1 MVYDLSNDKDKL
13 EILYRVCRT
22 YPDKERLHA
31 LYIRSLGHSRKFV
44 AELFC
49 RDEDTIAE
57 WERKW
62 IEKQQVMNEPKSGA
76 PKKFDKDI
84 EKAVVKLADENN
96 PKKYGVNA
104 SFWDCIELHK
114 FFLANG
120 LYIGRETIRR
130 ILKKNG
136 FRYVKTDYQ
145 YALANEAAKASF
157 LMELDLL
164 IANREKGST
173 ILFGDEM
180 GAQLN
185 PRKGY
190 VWTRDKKPLVKTY
203 PSRKKV
209 NIVGAVNP
217 LTGSHAEMMTSG
229 KMGEKKFVEF
239 LEKLCRKFRG
249 DIYFFLDNFRIH
261 KSKLVENWL
270 KDHPRMNLLFLPAYS
285 PDLNVIEWLWCYSRR
300 KFLNNKLF
308 TKTRQLTSSYS
319 WFLRKL
325 PKSTV
330 KSVCNIDIL
339 LNRIT

>member
-1 MVYDLSNDKDKL
+1 MNYDLSKDKDKL

-22 YPDKERLHA
+22 YPDKERFHA
-31 LYIRSLGHSRKFV
+31 LWLV
-44 AELFC
+44 ASGYKVNEVAKIFL
-49 RDEDTIAE
+49 RDEDTIRN
-57 WERKW
+57 WMNKW
-62 IEKQQVMNEPKSGA
+62 IEKQQVMNESKSGA

-84 EKAVVKLADENN
+84 EKAVVKLVDENN
-96 PKKYGVNA
+96 PKKYGVNI

-120 LYIGRETIRR
+120 LYIGRETIRQ

-136 FRYVKTDYQ
+136 FRYAKTDYR
-145 YALANEAAKASF
+145 YALADEAKKASF

-164 IANREKGST
+164 IEDKEKGST

-190 VWTRDKKPLVKTY
+190 VWTRNKKPLVSTY

-209 NIVGAVNP
+209 NVVGAVNP

-239 LEKLCRKFRG
+239 LGKLHRKFKG
-249 DIYFFLDNFRIH
+249 NIYFFLDNFRIH
-261 KSKLVENWL
+261 KSKLVNNWL
-270 KDHPRMNLLFLPAYS
+270 KGHPRMNLLFLPPYS

-325 PKSTV
+325 PKSII